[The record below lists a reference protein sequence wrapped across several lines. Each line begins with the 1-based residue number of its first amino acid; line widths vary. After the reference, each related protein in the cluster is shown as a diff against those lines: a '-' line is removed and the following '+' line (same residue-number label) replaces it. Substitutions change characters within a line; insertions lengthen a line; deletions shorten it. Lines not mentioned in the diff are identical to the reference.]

1 MTTKTEELKH
11 GLLVLGLSNTVY
23 FGQGAMHEL
32 VFVDLSTGNDFSM
45 QISEEQASFLV
56 HMLGGEV
63 EQNTPTEESSNV
75 AETGAFEAAE
85 ITPQL

>member
-1 MTTKTEELKH
+1 MSTKTEELKQ
-11 GLLVLGLSNTVY
+11 GLLVVGLSNTVY

-63 EQNTPTEESSNV
+63 EQTPAEESSNV